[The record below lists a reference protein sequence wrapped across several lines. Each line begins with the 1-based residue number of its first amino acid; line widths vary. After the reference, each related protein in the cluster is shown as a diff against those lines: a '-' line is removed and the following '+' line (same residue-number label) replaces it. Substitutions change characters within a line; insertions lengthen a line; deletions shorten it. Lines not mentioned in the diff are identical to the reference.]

1 MTFPRPVASI
11 TRSLFLLLGALLA
24 AGSLAEVS
32 AQAVDVTGAWL
43 LTVESPNGTG
53 EREVTFVQ
61 DGDNLSGQ
69 ISSSQA
75 SGLLIGSV
83 DGSDV
88 TFVAT
93 VQMQTGSFDI
103 TYRATVTGDEM
114 EGTVDFGSYGGG
126 TFTGR
131 RVESVLR

>member
-1 MTFPRPVASI
+1 MNAFSRRCSVPLP
-11 TRSLFLLLGALLA
+11 LLLLTTLLA
-24 AGSLAEVS
+24 VGAPTDAS
-32 AQAVDVTGAWL
+32 AQAVDLTGAWL

-53 EREVTFVQ
+53 TREVTFVQ
-61 DGDNLSGQ
+61 DGESLSGQ

-75 SGLLIGSV
+75 TGLLVGTV
-83 DGSDV
+83 DGDDV

-93 VQMQTGSFDI
+93 VEMTSGSFDI

-114 EGTVDFGSYGGG
+114 EGSVDFGSYGGG

-131 RVESVLR
+131 RVET